1 MSKEASATVGQTLDA
16 IVDRIGREIL
26 APLAS
31 DVDSQSRFPS
41 EAFAAFRENGL
52 LGAYVPSPL
61 GGLGVNMR
69 TLSHWCETLGNYCA
83 STAMIF
89 AMHQIQVA
97 CLVHHA
103 GNSDHELDLIRQI
116 ARDQLLLGSAT
127 TEIGTGGDLGSSIC
141 AAEQTGDRVKL
152 EKQAPVI
159 SYAEDADVIMVT
171 ARANPQA
178 TANDQVHV
186 WVERTNATM
195 QQIATWDA
203 LGFRG
208 TRSLGYRLSAE
219 VTPENV
225 MSVPFGLILSRTMQP
240 TAHILWSSLWL
251 GMAENAASIARRSIR
266 AASRKAPVPPTT
278 SLRMAEMDEAV
289 QQMRATLESGVESY
303 QQILDTRNWQRTS
316 AFSFGLAMNNI
327 KISCSEALV
336 DIVGK
341 AMAIAGINAY
351 RNDHEHTLGRH
362 LRDAYGAMLMVNND
376 RIRTHNAAM
385 QLAQR

>member
-26 APLAS
+26 APQAS

-103 GNSDHELDLIRQI
+103 GNSDHELDLIRKI

-208 TRSLGYRLSAE
+208 HAAWDIACRLKL
-219 VTPENV
+219 P
-225 MSVPFGLILSRTMQP
+225 RT
-240 TAHILWSSLWL
+240 T
-251 GMAENAASIARRSIR
+251 
-266 AASRKAPVPPTT
+266 
-278 SLRMAEMDEAV
+278 
-289 QQMRATLESGVESY
+289 
-303 QQILDTRNWQRTS
+303 
-316 AFSFGLAMNNI
+316 
-327 KISCSEALV
+327 
-336 DIVGK
+336 
-341 AMAIAGINAY
+341 
-351 RNDHEHTLGRH
+351 
-362 LRDAYGAMLMVNND
+362 
-376 RIRTHNAAM
+376 
-385 QLAQR
+385 